1 MKNTLKSFI
10 RILRG
15 LPRNKKN
22 EILKIAFTAI
32 NSWKIS
38 GEFFEFGVYRG
49 RTTIEAF
56 KMSKKLNMDILF
68 FAFDSFEGLPSTEE
82 TNGKFF
88 EGQYSC
94 SEEKYLDNIFK
105 AGIKNKNIKT
115 IKGFM
120 IKPTTKLQES
130 LENIK
135 PQ

>member
-94 SEEKYLDNIFK
+94 SE
-105 AGIKNKNIKT
+105 
-115 IKGFM
+115 
-120 IKPTTKLQES
+120 
-130 LENIK
+130 
-135 PQ
+135 